1 MFSVGFMLSY
11 VGVIDILAETVF
23 PHNLFPKGVKSYQLI
38 VFHIALNGLHLGIDR
53 LTGEDGKDLV

>member
-1 MFSVGFMLSY
+1 MLSQVGFIHLLTEM
-11 VGVIDILAETVF
+11 VF
-23 PHNLFPKGVKSYQLI
+23 PHNLFPKGVKPYQLI